1 VVGGIFCAQGYRKLF
16 ADRDLQFGRNGLI
29 AMIAERGY
37 PMPAVLA
44 TLTSIAELGCG
55 LLIVAGLL
63 TQLAI
68 IPLIAIVALAVT
80 QFKWK
85 AGFYGGWDWPL
96 SVLGG
101 SVALL
106 LLGSGRYSVDGLLE
120 IDKLFFR

>member
-1 VVGGIFCAQGYRKLF
+1 
-16 ADRDLQFGRNGLI
+16 
-29 AMIAERGY
+29 MIAERGY